1 MDRKMKA
8 KEGFLLRQI
17 GSDYV
22 LIPFEETGGCF
33 QGVISINEVGAFIWN
48 RLQEEIS
55 FEDLVGGILQE
66 YDVKEAVAREDAE
79 EFLELLNKNGMLV
92 QG

>member
-1 MDRKMKA
+1 M
-8 KEGFLLRQI
+8 RQI

-22 LIPFEETGGCF
+22 LIPFEETSGCF

-48 RLQEEIS
+48 CLQEEIS
-55 FEDLVGGILQE
+55 FEDLVGRILQE

-79 EFLELLNKNGMLV
+79 EFVELLKKHGMLV
-92 QG
+92 PA